1 MKKLISLF
9 LAGLFLVMPVSAADY
24 SDVYESEPVNEA
36 LDYLENSA
44 IIEGYIDG
52 TFQPLNLINRAEFT
66 KMVVEAFTDE
76 TPDEDEYK
84 DCFTDVAN
92 EWYAPYVCYSQ
103 DQEWVEGYGNGF
115 FMPGD
120 NITRAEAV
128 KIIASVLDWELEAT
142 WYDGHFNDIG
152 VMEWYGDFLWA
163 AEERNLFD
171 KLDSYLSPHE
181 YISRSQMSQLLYRA
195 LLVEEGETFEIF
207 ELSDDTRTIT
217 YQDMLDSGI
226 EPAYPSDMLFA
237 SHSQSA
243 YPYGCYAFATKNLL
257 EWKYDWFLDIAEV
270 QETIGWDGTFI
281 WSPSEFLTF
290 AEEYEVD
297 VIFTYNGTAEFFFKK
312 LAAGEPMVLYIP
324 YNLNGVNIGHNL
336 VAYSFDDE
344 GVWVADSL
352 SGGLQRHIGYDEV
365 FVDSD
370 TKTTNL
376 TQLRK
381 LKGNGTRR
389 DQVMGY

>member
-1 MKKLISLF
+1 MKKLVTIL
-9 LAGLFLVMPVSAADY
+9 LGGLLLSMPVFAADY
-24 SDVYESEPVNEA
+24 DDVYESEPINDA
-36 LDYLENSA
+36 LDYLTDEEV
-44 IIEGYIDG
+44 IEGYDDG

-76 TPDEDEYK
+76 TPDEDEFN
-84 DCFTDVAN
+84 DCFTDVDD

-103 DQEWVEGYGNGF
+103 EEGWVEGYGNGF
-115 FMPGD
+115 FMPAD

-128 KIIASVLDWELEAT
+128 KIIVSVLGWEVESK

-152 VMEWYGDFLWA
+152 ITQWYGDYMWA
-163 AEERNLFD
+163 AEENNLFD
-171 KLDSYLSPHE
+171 ELDQYISPHE
-181 YISRSQMSQLLYRA
+181 YISRAQMSQLLYRA
-195 LLVEEGETFEIF
+195 LLVEEGEDFEIV
-207 ELSDDTRTIT
+207 ELSEDAGTTT
-217 YQDMLDSGI
+217 YEEVLATGI
-226 EPAYPSDMLFA
+226 QPAYPSDMNFA
-237 SHSQSA
+237 SNSQSA

-257 EWKYDWFLDIAEV
+257 EWKYNWFLDIPEV

-290 AEEYEVD
+290 AESYNVD
-297 VIFTYNGTAEFFFKK
+297 VVFTYNGNAEFFFKK
-312 LAAGEPMVLYIP
+312 LASGEPMVLYIP
-324 YNLNGVNIGHNL
+324 YDLNGVNIGHNL
-336 VAYSFDDE
+336 VAYSFDED

-352 SGGLQRHIGYDEV
+352 SGGLQRHISYDEV

-370 TKTTNL
+370 ITTTNL

-389 DQVMGY
+389 DQILSW

>member
-1 MKKLISLF
+1 MNKLISIF
-9 LAGLFLVMPVSAADY
+9 LGGLLLAMPVSASDY
-24 SDVYESEPVNEA
+24 SDVYESEPVDEA
-36 LDYLENSA
+36 LDYLTSED
-44 IIEGYIDG
+44 IVEGYDDG
-52 TFQPLNLINRAEFT
+52 TFQPLNLINRAEYT
-66 KMVVEAFTDE
+66 KMVVEAFTEE
-76 TPDEDEYK
+76 TPDEDEYQ
-84 DCFTDVAN
+84 DCFNDVDD

-103 DQEWVEGYGNGF
+103 EQEWVEGYGNGF

-128 KIIASVLDWELEAT
+128 KIIAAVLEWEVEAS
-142 WYDGHFNDIG
+142 WYEGQFNDIG
-152 VMEWYGDFLWA
+152 ITEWYGDYLWA
-163 AEERNLFD
+163 AEEKNLFD
-171 KLDSYLSPHE
+171 KLDSYISPHE

-195 LLVEEGETFEIF
+195 LLVEEGEDFEIF
-207 ELSDDTRTIT
+207 ELSDDTKTIT
-217 YQDMLDSGI
+217 YQEMLDSGI
-226 EPAYPSDMLFA
+226 EPAYPDDMTFA
-237 SHSQSA
+237 SNSQSA
-243 YPYGCYAFATKNLL
+243 YPYGCYAFATKNIL

-270 QETIGWDGTFI
+270 QEAIGWDGTFI

-312 LAAGEPMVLYIP
+312 LASGEPMVLYIP
-324 YNLNGVNIGHNL
+324 YYSGGRNIGHNL
-336 VAYSFDDE
+336 VAYSFDDD

-370 TKTTNL
+370 TSTTNL